1 MAKNS
6 DPVPRLSEKL
16 EQLPASP
23 ASALYRLEQVPGK
36 GIGCIATQEIKEG
49 ALVLRE
55 ASQLI
60 RAEDPGTCP
69 GGAVGLVLKA
79 FKQMSSSDRKAYL
92 KLHNKFDENKPTTWT
107 EAMQMEYQHFV
118 KVLNEVETSDMS
130 KAKSLKVL
138 TIYASNYIG
147 NGVPIKKSRF
157 NHSCS
162 PNTVADWN
170 EETNIHEVKALVKIK
185 QGEEITIPYLMMVKP
200 RAWRR
205 FALKEWYCFDCR
217 CHACEISDQEA
228 EKEDLKFR
236 RYKEL
241 AEQKED
247 IFKRIQNSSRNSEAI
262 ETLLRRMEEF
272 EQCLKEL
279 YTLGKELKV
288 VQIHLQYQ
296 VVKEAYNVS
305 CAGAETANL
314 ASNFLKLTDHF
325 KTAEIVWIKKA
336 MMYGEIELT
345 MAKTLIGEDNSLVK
359 EQSDTLKKLDL
370 RFRRLLRE

>member
-6 DPVPRLSEKL
+6 DPVPQLSEKL

-60 RAEDPGTCP
+60 RDENPGTCP
-69 GGAVGLVLKA
+69 GGVAGHVLKA
-79 FKQMSSSDRKAYL
+79 FKQMSSSDRKAFL
-92 KLHNKFDENKPTTWT
+92 KLHNKFDENKPTTWP
-107 EAMQMEYQHFV
+107 EAMKMEYQHFL
-118 KVLNEVETSDMS
+118 KVINEVETSDMS

-147 NGVPIKKSRF
+147 NGVPLKKSRF

-185 QGEEITIPYLMMVKP
+185 QGEEITIPYCMVLKP
-200 RAWRR
+200 RALRR
-205 FALKEWYCFDCR
+205 FALKKRYCFDCR

-228 EKEDLKFR
+228 EKEDLKIR
-236 RYKEL
+236 RYREVAK
-241 AEQKED
+241 QKED
-247 IFKRIQNSSRNSEAI
+247 ISNRIQNSSHNPQTLQ
-262 ETLLRRMEEF
+262 TLLRRMEE
-272 EQCLKEL
+272 CLKEL
-279 YTLGKELKV
+279 YMLGQEIK
-288 VQIHLQYQ
+288 IAHICLQYQ
-296 VVKEAYNVS
+296 VVKEAYKVS
-305 CAGAETANL
+305 CTGAKTANL
-314 ASNFLKLTDHF
+314 ASNFLKTTEHF

-336 MMYGEIELT
+336 MMYGEISLT